1 MTSDAEILF
10 DFLEK
15 FLPRFFRQGNK
26 RLHVSFVNWNALSYN
41 FLYIF
46 VRSGGQWR
54 SGHARTWCLTETGY
68 VFLVLIS
75 ISCQEAALWAS
86 LCLRQNRSEWLL
98 RKLIFRRK
106 LEFVVSLLFCMRIEN
121 EIVLHFGSIEM
132 FVKKSFCTKVRLK
145 ILILKKKKTF
155 FRYFFYLFI
164 LKKILNI

>member
-10 DFLEK
+10 DFLEN

-98 RKLIFRRK
+98 RELIFCRK
-106 LEFVVSLLFCMRIEN
+106 LEAVVSLLFCMRIEN
-121 EIVLHFGSIEM
+121 EIVEHFGSIEM
-132 FVKKSFCTKVRLK
+132 FLKKSFCTKVRLK
-145 ILILKKKKTF
+145 ILFLKKSIIF
-155 FRYFFYLFI
+155 ILIFLFI
-164 LKKILNI
+164 NPKNIS

>member
-10 DFLEK
+10 DFLEN

-98 RKLIFRRK
+98 RELIFCRK
-106 LEFVVSLLFCMRIEN
+106 LEIVVFLLFCMRIEN
-121 EIVLHFGSIEM
+121 EIVEHFGSIE
-132 FVKKSFCTKVRLK
+132 
-145 ILILKKKKTF
+145 IKKKKVF
-155 FRYFFYLFI
+155 VPKFVWKFYFWKKALFSY
-164 LKKILNI
+164 